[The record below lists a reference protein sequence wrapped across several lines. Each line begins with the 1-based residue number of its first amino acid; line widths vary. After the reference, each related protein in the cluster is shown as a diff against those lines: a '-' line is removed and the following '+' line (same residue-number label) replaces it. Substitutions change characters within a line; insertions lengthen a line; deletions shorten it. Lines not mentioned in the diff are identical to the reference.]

1 MNELESSLK
10 THDWTL
16 DGYKSRINVDKL
28 MKENPEQSNE
38 LWEKY
43 CPWSVTN
50 GGYIEW
56 AKNANHPLRSKKTI
70 Q

>member
-1 MNELESSLK
+1 MNELETALK

-16 DGYKSRINVDKL
+16 AGYKSRVNVDKL
-28 MKENPEQSNE
+28 MKENIEQSTV
-38 LWEKY
+38 LWEQH

-56 AKNANHPLRSKKTI
+56 VKNENSTLRSSKTV
-70 Q
+70 

>member
-1 MNELESSLK
+1 MNELATALK

-16 DGYKSRINVDKL
+16 DGYKSRVIVDKL
-28 MKENPEQSNE
+28 MKENPEQSTV
-38 LWEKY
+38 LWEQY

-56 AKNANHPLRSKKTI
+56 AKNENHSLRSSKAI
-70 Q
+70 

>member
-1 MNELESSLK
+1 MNDLEIVLK

-16 DGYKSRINVDKL
+16 GGYKSRVIVDKL
-28 MKENPEQSNE
+28 MKENPEQSAV
-38 LWEKY
+38 LWEQY

-56 AKNANHPLRSKKTI
+56 AKNEHSSFRSSKTI
-70 Q
+70 

>member
-1 MNELESSLK
+1 MNELETALK

-16 DGYKSRINVDKL
+16 NGYKSRVNVDKL
-28 MKENPEQSNE
+28 MKENPEQSTL

-43 CPWSVTN
+43 CPWSATN

-56 AKNANHPLRSKKTI
+56 VKNENPSLRSKKTV
-70 Q
+70 

>member
-1 MNELESSLK
+1 MNELETALK

-16 DGYKSRINVDKL
+16 AGYKSRVNIDKL
-28 MKENPEQSNE
+28 MKENIEQSTV
-38 LWEKY
+38 LWEQH

-56 AKNANHPLRSKKTI
+56 VKNENPSLWSSKTI
-70 Q
+70 

>member
-1 MNELESSLK
+1 MNELETALK

-16 DGYKSRINVDKL
+16 NGYKSRVIVDKL
-28 MKENPEQSNE
+28 MKENPEQSTV
-38 LWEKY
+38 LWEQY

-56 AKNANHPLRSKKTI
+56 AKNENHSLRSSKTV
-70 Q
+70 